1 MVLAEVREI
10 STDQEIAATFGVM
23 KQLRSHLAKEEY
35 LEMVRRMRKDGYRLA
50 AVVEGERV
58 RSVAGFRISEYL
70 HRGRHLYVDDL
81 VTDGSVRSKGYG
93 KLLFDWLV
101 EEARKNGCE
110 QFHLDSGVQRYEAHK
125 FYFREN
131 LKITA
136 YHFSMEL

>member
-1 MVLAEVREI
+1 MALAEVREI

-23 KQLRSHLAKEEY
+23 KQLRSHLVEEKY
-35 LEMVRRMRKDGYRLA
+35 LEMVRWMQKDGYRLA
-50 AVVEGERV
+50 VLVEGEKV

-70 HRGRHLYVDDL
+70 HRSRHLYVDDL
-81 VTDGSVRSKGYG
+81 VTDESVRSKGYG
-93 KLLFDWLV
+93 KLLFDWLL